1 MFRSYSETSTK
12 ETIDLIIRLAYIAE
26 LKEWDNR
33 THLERIRRYTYAI
46 VSEMGMTQQDID
58 VITNASMLHDIGK
71 SQLPD
76 TLLGKTGNFNKEEW
90 AVVEAHTSYGATILG
105 GSTSPI
111 LQTAEIIALTHHERW
126 NGTGYPRKL
135 KREEIPMTGRIV
147 AVADVF
153 DALITPR
160 PYKQPVDPANG
171 LKVIQ
176 EASGTLFD
184 PLIVQIFSDK
194 FNDIMRGI
202 SG

>member
-1 MFRSYSETSTK
+1 MFRSFSESSTK

-46 VSEMGMTQQDID
+46 VSEMGMTQQDVD
-58 VITNASMLHDIGK
+58 VITMASMLHDIGK

-76 TLLGKTGNFNKEEW
+76 ALLGKTGNFDKEEW
-90 AVVEAHTSYGATILG
+90 AVVEAHTSYGATILS
-105 GSTSPI
+105 GSSSPI

-126 NGTGYPRKL
+126 NGTGYPGKL
-135 KREEIPMTGRIV
+135 KKDEIPMTGRIV

-153 DALITPR
+153 DALTTPR

-184 PLIVQIFSDK
+184 PLIVQIFSEK
-194 FNDIMRGI
+194 FNDIMRGV